1 MVITKKAMAAY
12 SNLLNELQAK
22 EKQEDISE
30 QEKAEIEI
38 QVKCLSKDINDCI
51 KVFFFGFR
59 RWKEGV

>member
-59 RWKEGV
+59 R